1 MKNMKKL
8 IVLVLIAI
16 IAVVPVT
23 SKVNAISTV
32 SGNTLKYYAVILG
45 TSNDEVAKLLNETSA
60 LEFEEILEN
69 MLESRKYTDDMY
81 NMENNISTENVTL
94 SLSIN
99 DCALLFDTDTSEINN
114 HLSICGINVYNKIIN
129 AFNNSLEKGINTA
142 SSGGGSDSSNY
153 LPTEM
158 WADIYKNAHTG
169 NILITKDSIN
179 YNYRHGHIGII
190 QNHNSAIK
198 YVTDAWQHDDPA
210 TEVYCH
216 PLHTESNYS
225 SRTTY
230 WGKRNSLCLTY
241 PNTASVT
248 DRERAGNQTWYYAEG
263 TNYRY
268 EAFNTKATARN
279 NDSRKINCVGL
290 AVRAYYFMASY
301 DIVPD
306 VNSNAML
313 LPSNVYYSKNIR
325 FKYNKNGDI
334 LRTSNFE
341 SIEWGF

>member
-1 MKNMKKL
+1 MKKL
-8 IVLVLIAI
+8 KVLIALLVAI
-16 IAVVPVT
+16 VSLTPV
-23 SKVNAISTV
+23 SVNADTNIPLSKNTV
-32 SGNTLKYYAVILG
+32 KYYAVIMG
-45 TSNDEVAKLLNETSA
+45 TTENEIINLYEEKTYNQ
-60 LEFEEILEN
+60 FETFIEN
-69 MLESRKYTDDMY
+69 MLVSRKYTDNMY
-81 NMENNISTENVTL
+81 NQENGIDTSNVTL
-94 SLSIN
+94 SLN
-99 DCALLFDTDTSEINN
+99 LKDCAILFDINEADVQK
-114 HLSICGINVYNKIIN
+114 HIELCGINVYNKIIN

-142 SSGGGSDSSNY
+142 SSGGGSGVNDQ
-153 LPTEM
+153 LTDAM
-158 WADIYKNAHTG
+158 WEQICRNAHTG

-179 YNYRHGHIGII
+179 YNYRHGHIGVI
-190 QNHNSAIK
+190 QSHSSATK

-268 EAFNTKATARN
+268 EAFNKKATARN

-301 DIVPD
+301 DIVPQ
-306 VNSNAML
+306 VENMNSIL
-313 LPSNVYYSKNIR
+313 LPSHVYYSPNIR
-325 FKYNKNGDI
+325 FKYNSNGLL
-334 LRTSNFE
+334 LRTPNFE
-341 SIEWGF
+341 NIDWGL

>member
-1 MKNMKKL
+1 M
-8 IVLVLIAI
+8 
-16 IAVVPVT
+16 
-23 SKVNAISTV
+23 
-32 SGNTLKYYAVILG
+32 
-45 TSNDEVAKLLNETSA
+45 
-60 LEFEEILEN
+60 
-69 MLESRKYTDDMY
+69 
-81 NMENNISTENVTL
+81 
-94 SLSIN
+94 
-99 DCALLFDTDTSEINN
+99 
-114 HLSICGINVYNKIIN
+114 
-129 AFNNSLEKGINTA
+129 EKGINTA
-142 SSGGGSDSSNY
+142 SSGGGSGVNDQ
-153 LPTEM
+153 LTDAM
-158 WADIYKNAHTG
+158 WGQICKNAHTG

-306 VNSNAML
+306 VNSNAMG
-313 LPSNVYYSKNIR
+313 SSRRMYTIQKI
-325 FKYNKNGDI
+325 
-334 LRTSNFE
+334 
-341 SIEWGF
+341 